1 MTHLQYSI
9 HDCILDCQTM
19 VISRNETQ
27 VKLSA
32 KVFDF
37 LLLFFESNEQ
47 IVNKE
52 DAINV
57 IWLGNEGVGKR
68 GVTNAIWSLRKAF
81 NELGIKEEA
90 FHTIPKVGYQLMLP
104 ASPISNQTE
113 PTDKELDSDKPKSGR
128 SGTFFFLLI
137 AFIIISIIAI
147 TVFYIKTT
155 PKSIPKV

>member
-1 MTHLQYSI
+1 MQYSI

-19 VISRNETQ
+19 VLSREEKQ

-37 LLLFFESNEQ
+37 LLLFFDSSEQ

-52 DAINV
+52 DAIET

-81 NELGIKEEA
+81 SELGIEEEA
-90 FHTIPKVGYQLMLP
+90 FHTIPKVGYQLMLT
-104 ASPISNQTE
+104 ASPMSSRQLVAHRQSFISQ
-113 PTDKELDSDKPKSGR
+113 
-128 SGTFFFLLI
+128 
-137 AFIIISIIAI
+137 
-147 TVFYIKTT
+147 
-155 PKSIPKV
+155 